1 MSYSDFNPVTDYLYP
16 IYNPKLFKKVVNRAA
31 YIIKKILIKTG
42 FDTIAFTGSSGAAIA
57 YPVSYKL
64 DVPLTHIR
72 KGKRHHCSYQVEG
85 RYDIEKYI
93 ILDDRVDSGDTLLR
107 IIKSMNKAVHEPEL
121 VGIVLYNE
129 PQSLP
134 SSDWVYHKK
143 HIEQVI
149 GIDKKVEIFNFCLY

>member
-1 MSYSDFNPVTDYLYP
+1 MSYSDFNPVTDYLHPVYD
-16 IYNPKLFKKVVNRAA
+16 PKFFKKVVNRTAS
-31 YIIKKILIKTG
+31 IIKKMLIKIG

-64 DVPLTHIR
+64 DIPLTHIR
-72 KGKRHHCSYQVEG
+72 KGRSHHCSYQVEG

-107 IIKSMNKAVHEPEL
+107 IIKSINKAIHEPEL

-129 PQSLP
+129 PRSLGTG
-134 SSDWVYHKK
+134 DRVYHKK
-143 HIEQVI
+143 YIESI
-149 GIDKKVEIFNFCLY
+149 INKKVKIVDFCLY